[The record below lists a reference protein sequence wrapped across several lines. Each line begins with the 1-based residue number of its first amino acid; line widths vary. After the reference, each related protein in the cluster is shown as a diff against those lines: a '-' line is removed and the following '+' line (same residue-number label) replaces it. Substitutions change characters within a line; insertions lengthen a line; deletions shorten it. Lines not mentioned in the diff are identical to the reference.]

1 MKNNQTLRGT
11 SGHRRPHYG
20 LVFLVLAVLTA
31 FEVSVTYIPG
41 LPRVPFLLGTAFIK
55 VMLVAL
61 YFMHLKSDSRWFG
74 LIFLIPFLL
83 IIPLL
88 MVITQ

>member
-1 MKNNQTLRGT
+1 MKENQALRAT
-11 SGHRRPHYG
+11 PGHRRPNYG

-31 FEVSVTYIPG
+31 LEVGVTYIPG
-41 LPRVPFLLGTAFIK
+41 IPRAPFLLSMAFIK
-55 VMLVAL
+55 VMLVIL
-61 YFMHLKSDSRWFG
+61 YFMHLKSDSKWFS
-74 LIFLIPFLL
+74 LVFLVPFLL

>member
-1 MKNNQTLRGT
+1 MKNNQALRGT
-11 SGHRRPHYG
+11 SGHRRSNYG
-20 LVFLVLAVLTA
+20 LVFLVLAILTTL
-31 FEVSVTYIPG
+31 EVSATYIPG
-41 LPRVPFLLGTAFIK
+41 IPRAPFLLSMAFIK
-55 VMLVAL
+55 VMLVIL

-74 LIFLIPFLL
+74 LIFLVPFLL